1 MPMTPAPPP
10 SKSPPSGLASRLR
23 RFLRR
28 WATALPKLWKG
39 SRVTETLTW
48 RARLRFRLQKKIRID
63 GNEYRLQIAG
73 REVVLTPPTSDL
85 KIMDSEWLIMNAR
98 GFSREDEARRFG
110 NRLKTALEVSAVAA
124 RVGVDTGRN
133 LATSG
138 LGKIVKDVL
147 LQEGALVRDNVHGL
161 DVFADHPNTRI
172 FAINATGIVH
182 AAPDPFLSDLD
193 EIVRAAVTPSQQ
205 VKDLILLLNYALL
218 RPEPVAQIV
227 FAVSAVESLGQ
238 DQRWSMDQ
246 KQLLAELVAAAEQS
260 ATGTDAERQE
270 VADAIRK
277 SLHRLTLR
285 QGVFRLLDRLGL
297 QHLKKPWDDLYAER
311 STLVHGL
318 APQPGSD
325 YGDLARR
332 TVSLC
337 GQILLK
343 AAAVE
348 IPQAGRHVARMYAG

>member
-1 MPMTPAPPP
+1 
-10 SKSPPSGLASRLR
+10 
-23 RFLRR
+23 
-28 WATALPKLWKG
+28 
-39 SRVTETLTW
+39 
-48 RARLRFRLQKKIRID
+48 
-63 GNEYRLQIAG
+63 
-73 REVVLTPPTSDL
+73 
-85 KIMDSEWLIMNAR
+85 MNAR
-98 GFSREDEARRFG
+98 GFASEDEAREFG
-110 NRLKTALEVSAVAA
+110 NRLRTALEVSAIAA

-138 LGKIVKDVL
+138 LGKIVKDAL
-147 LQEGALVRDNVHGL
+147 AKDGAHVRDNIHGL
-161 DVFADHPNTRI
+161 DVFPDDPNTRI
-172 FAINATGIVH
+172 FTMSGTGTVH

-193 EIVRAAVTPSQQ
+193 ELVQAAVTPSQR
-205 VKDLILLLNYALL
+205 VADVILLLNYALM

-238 DQRWSMDQ
+238 DESWRDDQ
-246 KQLLAELVAAAEQS
+246 KQLLRELAAAAEQS

-318 APQPGSD
+318 APQPGAD
-325 YGDLARR
+325 YGDLAHR

-343 AAAVE
+343 AVAAE
-348 IPQAGRHVARMYAG
+348 IPQADRHVARMYVG